1 MDELTAIFV
10 AGAAAIPYGTVTPE
24 QASDPY
30 AMVLTYR
37 NYEDVTIHGLD
48 LSLAYYPTAQWRLT
62 GNYSFVNENFFENL
76 KYTHVPG
83 SGDIAL
89 NAPRHKFKL
98 GSSYDFSRLGL
109 AVGGALRFTG
119 SFPMQSGVYVGD
131 VDAYTVLDLT
141 LNYRL
146 PVERD
151 LVFHVDGSN
160 VLNTPYRSFI
170 GAPEVGRLVFSQV
183 SLRF

>member
-1 MDELTAIFV
+1 
-10 AGAAAIPYGTVTPE
+10 
-24 QASDPY
+24 
-30 AMVLTYR
+30 
-37 NYEDVTIHGLD
+37 
-48 LSLAYYPTAQWRLT
+48 
-62 GNYSFVNENFFENL
+62 VNENFFENL

-89 NAPRHKFKL
+89 NAPRHKFKF
-98 GSSYDFSRLGL
+98 GSSYDFSRMGLG
-109 AVGGALRFTG
+109 VGGALRFTG